1 MGDEGNWR
9 TIKGLESEA
18 LRSLPSVVRP
28 LGRRMRI
35 CLIGDTHG
43 FVPGLEAALAACRRH
58 APDLIV
64 HCGDFLTSPFSP
76 DPPGETIEL
85 LRAEGVEVI
94 YGNNEAYFRD
104 WGTPRWEATVSER
117 RRRPDSPDS
126 FLSLIEPGQA
136 ELSLSE
142 LAWLRALPAELSL
155 DGARQGDVY
164 VCHGM
169 PGNPFATTWDTD
181 PAFTPDFTAGEIDAA
196 LSRPAV
202 ASADLFLCGH
212 TPGPT
217 LLRTALPNGRE
228 ALVVRSSGHLP
239 GEGPGP
245 WHQGICVLTD
255 RGDPL
260 SGFARWSIEFEW
272 APFEPRD
279 PNWSGLATS
288 PTI

>member
-1 MGDEGNWR
+1 MWNDARDLFGPNVSR
-9 TIKGLESEA
+9 
-18 LRSLPSVVRP
+18 V
-28 LGRRMRI
+28 RI

-43 FVPGLEAALAACRRH
+43 FVPGLQAALNACRRH

-76 DPPGETIEL
+76 DPPGETIDL
-85 LRAEGVEVI
+85 LRSQNVQVI

-104 WGTPRWEATVSER
+104 WGTPRWEPTVAER
-117 RRRPDSPDS
+117 RRRPDSPDY
-126 FLSLIEPGQA
+126 FLSLIEQGQA
-136 ELSLSE
+136 ELSPADLV
-142 LAWLRALPAELSL
+142 WLRALPAELSL

-169 PGNPFATTWDTD
+169 PGNPFATIWDTD
-181 PAFTPDFTAGEIDAA
+181 PAFTPEFTAEEIDAA

-202 ASADLFLCGH
+202 ASADLILCGH

-217 LLRTALPNGRE
+217 LLRTALPNGRA

-239 GEGPGP
+239 GDGPGP
-245 WHQGICVLTD
+245 WHQGICVLTH
-255 RGDPL
+255 RGGRLP
-260 SGFARWSIEFEW
+260 GYAGWSIEYEW

-279 PNWSGLATS
+279 PHWSDAARTAEV
-288 PTI
+288 

>member
-1 MGDEGNWR
+1 
-9 TIKGLESEA
+9 
-18 LRSLPSVVRP
+18 
-28 LGRRMRI
+28 MRI

-43 FVPGLEAALAACRRH
+43 FVPGLEAALEACKRH

-76 DPPGETIEL
+76 DPPGETIDL
-85 LRAEGVEVI
+85 LRSENVKVI
-94 YGNNEAYFRD
+94 YGNNEVYFRD
-104 WGTPRWEATVSER
+104 WGTPRWEATVAER
-117 RRRPDSPDS
+117 RRRPDSPDY
-126 FLSLIEPGQA
+126 FLSLIEKGQA
-136 ELSLSE
+136 ELTATD

-169 PGNPFATTWDTD
+169 PGNPFSTIWATN
-181 PAFTPDFTAGEIDAA
+181 PAFTPDFTAEEIDSA
-196 LSRPAV
+196 LSRKGV
-202 ASADLFLCGH
+202 ASADLILCGH

-217 LLRTALPNGRE
+217 LLRIALPNDQA

-239 GEGPGP
+239 GDGPGP

-255 RGDPL
+255 RGGPL
-260 SGFARWSIEFEW
+260 AGFARWSIEFEW

-279 PNWSGLATS
+279 PNWTEASCPAAARRLNLMPVGNS
-288 PTI
+288 DRQSQP

>member
-1 MGDEGNWR
+1 
-9 TIKGLESEA
+9 
-18 LRSLPSVVRP
+18 
-28 LGRRMRI
+28 MRI

-43 FVPGLEAALAACRRH
+43 FVPGLEAALEACRRH

-76 DPPGETIEL
+76 DPPGETIDL
-85 LRAEGVEVI
+85 LRSENVKVI
-94 YGNNEAYFRD
+94 YGNNEVYFRD
-104 WGTPRWEATVSER
+104 WGTPRWEATVAER
-117 RRRPDSPDS
+117 RRRPDSPDY
-126 FLSLIEPGQA
+126 FLQHIARGQA
-136 ELSLSE
+136 ELTPAD

-169 PGNPFATTWDTD
+169 PGNPLSTIWATN
-181 PAFTPDFTAGEIDAA
+181 PAFTPDFTAEEIDSA
-196 LSRPAV
+196 LSRKGV
-202 ASADLFLCGH
+202 ASADLILCGH

-217 LLRTALPNGRE
+217 LLRIALPNDQA

-239 GEGPGP
+239 GDGPGP

-255 RGDPL
+255 RGGRLP
-260 SGFARWSIEFEW
+260 GFARWRIEFEW

-279 PNWSGLATS
+279 PNWTEASALRQRAT
-288 PTI
+288 

>member
-1 MGDEGNWR
+1 MGHAAG
-9 TIKGLESEA
+9 A
-18 LRSLPSVVRP
+18 LRSLPCLIPPPVR
-28 LGRRMRI
+28 RVRF

-43 FVPGLEAALAACRRH
+43 FVPGLEAGLAACRRH

-76 DPPGETIEL
+76 DPPAETIEL
-85 LRAEGVEVI
+85 LRSQNVEVI
-94 YGNNEAYFRD
+94 YGNNEVYLRD
-104 WGTPRWEATVSER
+104 WETPRWEATVAER
-117 RRRPDSPDS
+117 RRRPDSPEY
-126 FLSLIEPGQA
+126 FLSLIEQGQA
-136 ELSLSE
+136 NLSAAD
-142 LAWLRALPAELSL
+142 LAWLRALPPELSL

-181 PAFTPDFTAGEIDAA
+181 PAFTPEFTAEEIDAA
-196 LSRPAV
+196 LSHPAV
-202 ASADLFLCGH
+202 ASADLILCGH

-217 LLRTALPNGRE
+217 LLRTALPSGRA

-245 WHQGICVLTD
+245 WYQGICVLTD
-255 RGDPL
+255 RGGPL

>member
-1 MGDEGNWR
+1 MWNDACGVH
-9 TIKGLESEA
+9 K
-18 LRSLPSVVRP
+18 
-28 LGRRMRI
+28 LGVSRMRI

-85 LRAEGVEVI
+85 LRAQNVQVI

-104 WGTPRWEATVSER
+104 WGTPRWEATVAER
-117 RRRPDSPDS
+117 RRRPASPDY
-126 FLSLIEPGQA
+126 FLSLIEMGQA
-136 ELSLSE
+136 KLAAAD

-155 DGARQGDVY
+155 DGARQGDVC

-169 PGNPFATTWDTD
+169 PGNPFATIWDTA
-181 PAFTPDFTAGEIDAA
+181 PAFTPDFTEQEIKDA

-202 ASADLFLCGH
+202 ASADLILCGH

-217 LLRTALPNGRE
+217 LLRTALPNGRT

-239 GEGPGP
+239 GDGPAP
-245 WHQGICVLTD
+245 WHQGICVLTH
-255 RGDPL
+255 RGGPL
-260 SGFARWSIEFEW
+260 TGFARWRIEFEW
-272 APFEPRD
+272 TPFEPRD
-279 PNWSGLATS
+279 PTWTQAAAVRLPGG
-288 PTI
+288 